1 MKNFETADS
10 AAKIYDLIIKNAPID
25 AYILL
30 DVDDTIITPKSKTFK
45 KPPYNQMIDRIK
57 ENKSNYDN
65 YEEIISNW
73 RLQRKV
79 ILIDEEWVEVINKL
93 KTKFPVYGLTQ
104 MNTGEFGNIPSMQ
117 DWRYKELKSLGI
129 EFSDNEELAIYNSG
143 QKDDV
148 ICYKGIFITGNHSK
162 SGTLSKFSDK
172 LKASFIVFVDDR
184 TKHVEDVRDYCKKNN
199 IGFLG
204 ILFDGLKH
212 LTGEPDP
219 KLAEFQESYLIEN
232 AKWLEDEEA
241 YGLMVRNNLTLK
253 DHNNDY

>member
-1 MKNFETADS
+1 MKDFETADS
-10 AAKIYDLIIKNAPID
+10 AAKIYDLIIKNAPDDVSIF
-25 AYILL
+25 I

-45 KPPYNQMIDRIK
+45 KPPYNKMIDRIK

-65 YEEIISNW
+65 YEEIVSNW

-93 KTKFPVYGLTQ
+93 KAEFPVYALTQ
-104 MNTGEFGNIPSMQ
+104 MNTGEFCNILSMQ

-129 EFSDNEELAIYNSG
+129 EFSDNEELAACNSG
-143 QKDDV
+143 QKDDA

-162 SGTLSKFSDK
+162 SGTLSKFSEE
-172 LKASFIVFVDDR
+172 LNASFIVFIDDR
-184 TKHVEDVRDYCKKNN
+184 EKHVEDVRDYCKKNN

-212 LTGEPDP
+212 LMGEPDP
-219 KLAEFQESYLIEN
+219 KLAAFQELYLIEN

-241 YGLMVRNNLTLK
+241 YELMVGNN
-253 DHNNDY
+253 Y